1 MKRHEKQIYPL
12 YSFVFYQRRIGE
24 AARNEKANEIIK
36 HLKGL
41 SADSPFYIDKGAWA
55 MDWISALI
63 ASAVT
68 GAVTFSVANKQTNG
82 SVEQQYTENI
92 TKLFT
97 FYKEQVDALGEEVR
111 QLKSQIKDIENKYV
125 KDINGYKLIVEKL
138 EDEVEVLREENDE
151 LKIENAILKGDQENG
166 I

>member
-1 MKRHEKQIYPL
+1 ME
-12 YSFVFYQRRIGE
+12 
-24 AARNEKANEIIK
+24 
-36 HLKGL
+36 
-41 SADSPFYIDKGAWA
+41 
-55 MDWISALI
+55 WISALI
-63 ASAVT
+63 ASAIT

-97 FYKEQVDALGEEVR
+97 FYKEQVDALGEEVF

-125 KDINGYKLIVEKL
+125 KDINGYKVIVEKL
-138 EDEVEVLREENDE
+138 QDEVEVLREENDE

>member
-1 MKRHEKQIYPL
+1 ME
-12 YSFVFYQRRIGE
+12 
-24 AARNEKANEIIK
+24 
-36 HLKGL
+36 
-41 SADSPFYIDKGAWA
+41 
-55 MDWISALI
+55 WISAII

-68 GAVTFSVANKQTNG
+68 GVVTFSVANKQTNG

-138 EDEVEVLREENDE
+138 EDEIEVLREENDK
-151 LKIENAILKGDQENG
+151 LKVENAILKGEKQYG

>member
-1 MKRHEKQIYPL
+1 ME
-12 YSFVFYQRRIGE
+12 
-24 AARNEKANEIIK
+24 
-36 HLKGL
+36 
-41 SADSPFYIDKGAWA
+41 
-55 MDWISALI
+55 WISAII

-68 GAVTFSVANKQTNG
+68 GAVTYSVANKQTNG

-151 LKIENAILKGDQENG
+151 LKIGNAILKGDQENG

>member
-1 MKRHEKQIYPL
+1 MEW
-12 YSFVFYQRRIGE
+12 
-24 AARNEKANEIIK
+24 
-36 HLKGL
+36 L
-41 SADSPFYIDKGAWA
+41 SAI
-55 MDWISALI
+55 I

-97 FYKEQVDALGEEVR
+97 FYKEQVDALSDEVK
-111 QLKSQIKDIENKYV
+111 QLKTQIKDIENKYV

-138 EDEVEVLREENDE
+138 EDEVEVLREENE
-151 LKIENAILKGDQENG
+151 GLKIENALLKGEEKNG

>member
-1 MKRHEKQIYPL
+1 ME
-12 YSFVFYQRRIGE
+12 
-24 AARNEKANEIIK
+24 
-36 HLKGL
+36 
-41 SADSPFYIDKGAWA
+41 
-55 MDWISALI
+55 WISALI
-63 ASAVT
+63 ASAIT

-111 QLKSQIKDIENKYV
+111 QLKSQIKDIESKYI
-125 KDINGYKLIVEKL
+125 KDINGYKVVVERL
-138 EDEVEVLREENDE
+138 EDENEALREENEE
-151 LKIENAILKGDQENG
+151 LKIENAVLKGEETNG

>member
-1 MKRHEKQIYPL
+1 ME
-12 YSFVFYQRRIGE
+12 
-24 AARNEKANEIIK
+24 
-36 HLKGL
+36 
-41 SADSPFYIDKGAWA
+41 
-55 MDWISALI
+55 WISAII

-68 GAVTFSVANKQTNG
+68 GMVTYSVANKQTNG

-97 FYKEQVDALGEEVR
+97 FYKEQVDALSDEVK
-111 QLKSQIKDIENKYV
+111 QLKTQI
-125 KDINGYKLIVEKL
+125 KDINGYKVIVEKL
-138 EDEVEVLREENDE
+138 EDEVEMLREENDE

>member
-1 MKRHEKQIYPL
+1 MEW
-12 YSFVFYQRRIGE
+12 
-24 AARNEKANEIIK
+24 
-36 HLKGL
+36 L
-41 SADSPFYIDKGAWA
+41 SAI
-55 MDWISALI
+55 I

-68 GAVTFSVANKQTNG
+68 GAVTYSVANKQTNG

-97 FYKEQVDALGEEVR
+97 FYKEQVDALSDEVK
-111 QLKSQIKDIENKYV
+111 QLKTQIKDIEQKYV

>member
-1 MKRHEKQIYPL
+1 ME
-12 YSFVFYQRRIGE
+12 
-24 AARNEKANEIIK
+24 
-36 HLKGL
+36 
-41 SADSPFYIDKGAWA
+41 
-55 MDWISALI
+55 WISAII

-68 GAVTFSVANKQTNG
+68 GVVTFSVANKQTNG

-111 QLKSQIKDIENKYV
+111 QLKSQIKDIEDKYV
-125 KDINGYKLIVEKL
+125 KDINGYKVIVEKL

-151 LKIENAILKGDQENG
+151 LKIENAVLKGEEKNG
-166 I
+166 V

>member
-1 MKRHEKQIYPL
+1 ME
-12 YSFVFYQRRIGE
+12 
-24 AARNEKANEIIK
+24 
-36 HLKGL
+36 
-41 SADSPFYIDKGAWA
+41 
-55 MDWISALI
+55 WISAII

-68 GAVTFSVANKQTNG
+68 GMVTYSVANKQTNG

-111 QLKSQIKDIENKYV
+111 QLKTQIKDIEQKYV
-125 KDINGYKLIVEKL
+125 KDINGYKVVVERL
-138 EDEVEVLREENDE
+138 EDEIEGLREENE
-151 LKIENAILKGDQENG
+151 GLKIENAQLKGEETNG

>member
-1 MKRHEKQIYPL
+1 ME
-12 YSFVFYQRRIGE
+12 
-24 AARNEKANEIIK
+24 
-36 HLKGL
+36 
-41 SADSPFYIDKGAWA
+41 
-55 MDWISALI
+55 WISALI
-63 ASAVT
+63 ASAIT

-151 LKIENAILKGDQENG
+151 LKIENALLKEGRNNG

>member
-1 MKRHEKQIYPL
+1 ME
-12 YSFVFYQRRIGE
+12 
-24 AARNEKANEIIK
+24 
-36 HLKGL
+36 
-41 SADSPFYIDKGAWA
+41 
-55 MDWISALI
+55 WISALI
-63 ASAVT
+63 ASAIT

-125 KDINGYKLIVEKL
+125 KDINGYKLTVEKL
-138 EDEVEVLREENDE
+138 EDEVEVLREENEE

>member
-1 MKRHEKQIYPL
+1 ME
-12 YSFVFYQRRIGE
+12 
-24 AARNEKANEIIK
+24 
-36 HLKGL
+36 
-41 SADSPFYIDKGAWA
+41 
-55 MDWISALI
+55 WISALI
-63 ASAVT
+63 ASAIT

-151 LKIENAILKGDQENG
+151 LKIENAILRGDQENG

>member
-1 MKRHEKQIYPL
+1 ME
-12 YSFVFYQRRIGE
+12 
-24 AARNEKANEIIK
+24 
-36 HLKGL
+36 
-41 SADSPFYIDKGAWA
+41 
-55 MDWISALI
+55 WISALI
-63 ASAVT
+63 ASAIT

-111 QLKSQIKDIENKYV
+111 QLKSQIKDIENKYI

>member
-1 MKRHEKQIYPL
+1 ME
-12 YSFVFYQRRIGE
+12 
-24 AARNEKANEIIK
+24 
-36 HLKGL
+36 
-41 SADSPFYIDKGAWA
+41 
-55 MDWISALI
+55 WISALI

-97 FYKEQVDALGEEVR
+97 FYKEQVDALSDEVK
-111 QLKSQIKDIENKYV
+111 QLKTQIKDIEQKYV
-125 KDINGYKLIVEKL
+125 KDINGYKVVVERL
-138 EDEVEVLREENDE
+138 EDEIEGLREENE
-151 LKIENAILKGDQENG
+151 GLKIENALLKGEEKNG

>member
-1 MKRHEKQIYPL
+1 ME
-12 YSFVFYQRRIGE
+12 
-24 AARNEKANEIIK
+24 
-36 HLKGL
+36 
-41 SADSPFYIDKGAWA
+41 
-55 MDWISALI
+55 WISALI
-63 ASAVT
+63 ASAIT
-68 GAVTFSVANKQTNG
+68 GAVTFSVASKQTNG

-151 LKIENAILKGDQENG
+151 LKIENALLKEGRNNG